1 MSYKTQTQATKDRI
15 SRAMK
20 TTSVA
25 LGDYFEN
32 FIRTNVERGR
42 YNNASE
48 VIRAGLR
55 LLEENEC
62 RLVQL
67 KSAIKAGEDSGIAC
81 DFSPEERL
89 KELKA
94 ACHDRERSIY
104 E

>member
-1 MSYKTQTQATKDRI
+1 MRYKTQTQATKDRI

-48 VIRAGLR
+48 VVRAGLR
-55 LLEENEC
+55 LLEEQENS
-62 RLVQL
+62 VVAL
-67 KSAIKAGEDSGIAC
+67 KSAIDEGVRSGIAVG
-81 DFSPEERL
+81 FNPEQHLRTL
-89 KELKA
+89 KMQRKNG
-94 ACHDRERSIY
+94 
-104 E
+104 